1 MLGGNEY
8 AWDGKGP
15 YFESDQDFFFF
26 ETGNIPLQI
35 KLLANSL
42 PAHLLAA

>member
-1 MLGGNEY
+1 MPETAKVLISNLT
-8 AWDGKGP
+8 KT
-15 YFESDQDFFFF
+15 SFFF